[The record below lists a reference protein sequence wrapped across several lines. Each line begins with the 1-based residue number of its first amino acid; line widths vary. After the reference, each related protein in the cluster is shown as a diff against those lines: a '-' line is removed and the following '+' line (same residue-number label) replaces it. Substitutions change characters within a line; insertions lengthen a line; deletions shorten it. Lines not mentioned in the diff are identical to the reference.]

1 MAIRALEHLSA
12 GDASAAVQVL
22 HSRFGERLKQ
32 QIIVRLDRRLA
43 GRVDPDD
50 VLQEAFVDIMARL
63 GNFQPERNVP
73 LFQWLRMIVQERIIA
88 THRRHLLTGKRDARR
103 EQAGYGDGTG
113 DESAHSLA
121 DMILVDDTSPS
132 GRVVRQERLSKLAK
146 ALEEIAPIDREIILM
161 RVYENLPNDNA
172 AEALG
177 IEPEA
182 AKKRLTRAIRR
193 LGELL
198 RAAPEFASESGR
210 FL

>member
-1 MAIRALEHLSA
+1 MHSA
-12 GDASAAVQVL
+12 GEKSSAIQVL
-22 HSRFGERLKQ
+22 HSLYGERLKQ
-32 QIIVRLDRRLA
+32 QIMVRLDRRLA

-103 EQAGYGDGTG
+103 EQGWRGDGAS

-121 DMILVDDTSPS
+121 DLILVDDTSPS
-132 GRVVRQERLSKLAK
+132 GRVLREERLSRLAA
-146 ALEEIAPIDREIILM
+146 ALEEITLTDREIILM
-161 RVYENLPNDNA
+161 RVYENLSNDDT

-210 FL
+210 FP